1 VLLVLPGSRTGE
13 VTRLLP
19 PFGETVRRVVAQ
31 CGPMEVVVPTVP
43 HVAARVREAVAGWGI
58 PARVT
63 LDPVEKAA
71 AFRTARSALA
81 ASGTV
86 TLELAVAGVP
96 TVVAYKISVLEEVVG
111 HLFVRTPTIVLANLV
126 LGENVVPEI
135 LQRRATPE
143 NLTAALVPLIGPT
156 PARARQIEAFARLD
170 GIMGFDQG
178 SPGNAAADIVL
189 AVAKGSGAEG
199 AEKPS

>member
-19 PFGETVRRVVAQ
+19 PFGETVRHVFAQ
-31 CGPMEVVVPTVP
+31 YGPMEVIVPTVP
-43 HVAARVREAVAGWGI
+43 HVATRVREAVADWGVR
-58 PARVT
+58 ARVT
-63 LDPVEKAA
+63 LDPAEKAL
-71 AFRTARSALA
+71 AFRTARAALA

-96 TVVAYKISVLEEVVG
+96 TVVAYKISPLEEVVG

-126 LGENVVPEI
+126 LGENIIPEI
-135 LQRRATPE
+135 LQRKATPE
-143 NLTAALVPLIGPT
+143 NLTAALVSLIGDT

-170 GIMGFDQG
+170 GIMGFGQA
-178 SPGNAAADIVL
+178 SPSSAAADIVL
-189 AVAKGSGAEG
+189 TMAKSGGTGGS
-199 AEKPS
+199 EKPS